1 MAQEVILPRQGQSVE
16 TCHILSWKKAV
27 GDPVQ
32 EGDVLV
38 EVETDKAAFDV
49 ESTATGTL
57 LHVFHS
63 EGEDVPVLALL
74 ALVGEKGEDVSAQIA
89 AAGTEP
95 PAGTVSAAAA
105 ARDAAEAAP
114 AAGGEAEGAGAPGA
128 VPTEAPAAPATPG
141 PSQRPAAVPL
151 APSGRVAISPRARRL
166 AERSGVSPEQVAG
179 ALPGGKGSGPRGRI
193 LEKDVQAVVG
203 RGGAVP
209 AARAGAPAA
218 PAAARTSLAAA
229 AAPAGAAGAF
239 PGPTQE
245 IPASGIRK
253 VIAQRMHESLQTTAQ
268 YSLHAAARAEGLL
281 EFRRKLKESPEE
293 WGLQQVTIND
303 LMNYALTRLLA
314 RHPEVNAH
322 FRGDRAV
329 RFERVHLAVAVDT
342 PRGLMVPVVRNADL
356 LSLRQL
362 AAEAARLR
370 AACLDNKVTPDE
382 LAGGTFT
389 VTNLGSL
396 GVEQFTPV
404 LNPPQ
409 VAILGVGSIQL
420 RPVEDEDGGVE
431 FRRFIGLSLTANH
444 QILDGAPAARFLNE
458 LCGAVAEFELLLAG

>member
-16 TCHILSWKKAV
+16 TCHILNWKKAV
-27 GDPVQ
+27 GDPVR
-32 EGDVLV
+32 EGEVLV

-49 ESTATGTL
+49 ESTASGTL
-57 LHVFHS
+57 LHIFHGV
-63 EGEDVPVLALL
+63 GEDVPVLAAL
-74 ALVGEKGEDVSAQIA
+74 ALVGEKGEDVSALA
-89 AAGTEP
+89 GGAGASGAAGAGGAAGT
-95 PAGTVSAAAA
+95 
-105 ARDAAEAAP
+105 
-114 AAGGEAEGAGAPGA
+114 GGEPGADGRAVPRGAGK
-128 VPTEAPAAPATPG
+128 
-141 PSQRPAAVPL
+141 
-151 APSGRVAISPRARRL
+151 VAISPRARRL
-166 AERSGVSPEQVAG
+166 AEKGGVSPAQVAG
-179 ALPGGKGSGPRGRI
+179 ALPDGKGSGPRGRI
-193 LEKDVQAVVG
+193 LERDVQGVME
-203 RGGAVP
+203 RGGAAP
-209 AARAGAPAA
+209 AASPAAAAAAHAPAPAA
-218 PAAARTSLAAA
+218 PAAGITPPGGRTL
-229 AAPAGAAGAF
+229 GATAEF

-253 VIAQRMHESLQTTAQ
+253 VIAQRMHESLQGTAQ
-268 YSLHAAARAEGLL
+268 YTLHAAASAESLL
-281 EFRRKLKESPEE
+281 RFRQRLKQSPEE
-293 WGLQQVTIND
+293 WGLRQVTIND

>member
-49 ESTATGTL
+49 ESTASGTL
-57 LHVFHS
+57 LHIFHD
-63 EGEDVPVLALL
+63 EGEDVPVLASL
-74 ALVGEKGEDVSAQIA
+74 ALVGEKGEDVSALVGKAEAPQGA
-89 AAGTEP
+89 AAPTDRG
-95 PAGTVSAAAA
+95 AAD
-105 ARDAAEAAP
+105 RSGAAEAA
-114 AAGGEAEGAGAPGA
+114 
-128 VPTEAPAAPATPG
+128 VPNRPAAPAEASP
-141 PSQRPAAVPL
+141 PATA
-151 APSGRVAISPRARRL
+151 GKVAISPRARRL
-166 AERSGVSPEQVAG
+166 AERHGVSPAQVAS
-179 ALPGGKGSGPRGRI
+179 ALPDGKGSGPRGRI
-193 LEKDVQAVVG
+193 LERDVQSVVKRGAV
-203 RGGAVP
+203 VP
-209 AARAGAPAA
+209 AAER
-218 PAAARTSLAAA
+218 AAA
-229 AAPAGAAGAF
+229 AAPGGAPAAVGAPARAAAAPIAATGEF

-245 IPASGIRK
+245 IPASGIRI
-253 VIAQRMHESLQTTAQ
+253 VIAQRMHESLQSTAQ
-268 YSLHAAARAEGLL
+268 YSLHAAAAAERLL

-293 WGLQQVTIND
+293 WGLRQVTIND
-303 LMNYALTRLLA
+303 LMNYSVTRLLA

-322 FRGDRAV
+322 FRGDRAI
-329 RFERVHLAVAVDT
+329 RFEQVHLAVAVDT
-342 PRGLMVPVVRNADL
+342 PRGLMVPVVRNADR

-370 AACLDNKVTPDE
+370 SACLDNKVTPDE
-382 LAGGTFT
+382 LSGGTFT
-389 VTNLGSL
+389 VTNLGGL

-409 VAILGVGSIQL
+409 VGILGVGSIQL
-420 RPVEDEDGGVE
+420 RPVEEEDGVE

-458 LCGAVAEFELLLAG
+458 LCAAVADFELLLAG